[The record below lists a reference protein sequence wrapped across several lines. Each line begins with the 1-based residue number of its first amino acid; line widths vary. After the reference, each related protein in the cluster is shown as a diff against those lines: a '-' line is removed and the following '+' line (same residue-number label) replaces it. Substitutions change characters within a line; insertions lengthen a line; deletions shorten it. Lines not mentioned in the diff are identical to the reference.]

1 MLFDFDNEKLPK
13 VYLRNNKEYYL
24 DSIRKK
30 LILVTPEETVR
41 QKWISFLK
49 EKLFIPECLISVEEH
64 LSHYGIQSN
73 KRADIIIKGNDY
85 QGNAYPLCIVECKA
99 PDVPITER
107 TQNQVFDY
115 CNMIGA
121 DYAIITNGYNTHSY
135 KYNERSNQYFRLSD
149 IPTYKEILNGEYVQ
163 FDWGEY
169 PERIPFE
176 DFANH
181 LDNAIDNGYIGETSN
196 KAIALAAFNL
206 LECFLDFRVKI
217 PTGNYGTFK
226 VIEDYGVRMLDYGN
240 HSGGVFSGPYRS
252 FLINNNENTEFISLS
267 ISAYQKSASTATAL
281 CVAIDN
287 DEHSHH
293 ALQLVMDEN
302 VKAQGNICEFYHHGK
317 IAIGNMGSGKIS
329 ELRSFVEKYCPE
341 LIDGKRFY
349 FGSLTNDHLWRLD
362 DPKVIGLVANLISYA
377 LIRDEYRKFKKA
389 K

>member
-1 MLFDFDNEKLPK
+1 MLFDFDNEKLPN

-73 KRADIIIKGNDY
+73 RRVDIIIKGSDY

-121 DYAIITNGYNTHSY
+121 DYAIITNGY
-135 KYNERSNQYFRLSD
+135 
-149 IPTYKEILNGEYVQ
+149 I
-163 FDWGEY
+163 
-169 PERIPFE
+169 
-176 DFANH
+176 
-181 LDNAIDNGYIGETSN
+181 
-196 KAIALAAFNL
+196 
-206 LECFLDFRVKI
+206 
-217 PTGNYGTFK
+217 
-226 VIEDYGVRMLDYGN
+226 
-240 HSGGVFSGPYRS
+240 
-252 FLINNNENTEFISLS
+252 
-267 ISAYQKSASTATAL
+267 
-281 CVAIDN
+281 
-287 DEHSHH
+287 
-293 ALQLVMDEN
+293 
-302 VKAQGNICEFYHHGK
+302 
-317 IAIGNMGSGKIS
+317 
-329 ELRSFVEKYCPE
+329 
-341 LIDGKRFY
+341 
-349 FGSLTNDHLWRLD
+349 WRLD
-362 DPKVIGLVANLISYA
+362 DSKVIGLVANLISYA